1 MSTQAER
8 QIAAIKRTNDLLNGR
23 IDPSLST
30 EEQRTRRAQ
39 ILEARSAYADDD
51 DQEQPDQPRSPKVC
65 PLSRAKLRT
74 VIKAGLEHGFDNSL
88 VCNDF
93 LRHSV
98 AVGCAELDLDESD
111 PVFVKGIV
119 SYFHGDDTSMADAG
133 VIMNAMHTV
142 LVSDKMREAQ
152 EHICIDGGHAPIADP
167 ENKFRVSFVVRCPA

>member
-1 MSTQAER
+1 MSTQADR
-8 QIAAIKRTNDLLNGR
+8 QIAAIKRTNDLLNGL
-23 IDPSLST
+23 IDPSLSI

-39 ILEARSAYADDD
+39 ILEARAAYFGGD
-51 DQEQPDQPRSPKVC
+51 DQEQPDQPRPPKVC

-74 VIKAGLEHGFDNSL
+74 VIKTGLEHGFNDSM

-98 AVGCAELDLDESD
+98 GVGCAELELDESD
-111 PVFVKGIV
+111 PVFVKGTV
-119 SYFHGDDTSMADAG
+119 SYFHGDNTSHADVG

-142 LVSDKMREAQ
+142 LASDKMGEAQ
-152 EHICIDGGHAPIADP
+152 EHLCIDGGHAPIADP